1 MRWLARLF
9 RPWHE
14 GSLGLTFTTGRK
26 AETFRTMTPSQ
37 GRERGEMKHLNDQE
51 LMRIVQSG
59 DYSPASEIYDRYSGR
74 IYNFAFR
81 FLKNSEAAE
90 DATQEVFVKM
100 LKHANQ
106 FHGDAKLSTWLF
118 SITANW
124 CRDYLRKADNKSKE
138 SEDVLISLPAP
149 SELAPDRNLER
160 RESER
165 RVQRA
170 LQSLTAEQREA
181 ILLSRYQ
188 GLSYAEIAQ
197 IAGCSEG
204 AVKTRVFRAMETL
217 KKILTGDASGGD
229 RWLNVV
235 Q

>member
-1 MRWLARLF
+1 MASSNHTEPR
-9 RPWHE
+9 
-14 GSLGLTFTTGRK
+14 
-26 AETFRTMTPSQ
+26 
-37 GRERGEMKHLNDQE
+37 EMKQLNDQE
-51 LMRIVQSG
+51 LMKIVQSG
-59 DYSPASEIYDRYSGR
+59 DFSPASEIYDRYSSR

-81 FLKNSEAAE
+81 FLRNSEAAE
-90 DATQEVFVKM
+90 DAVQEVFVKM

-124 CRDYLRKADNKSKE
+124 CRDYLRKAENKSKE
-138 SEDVLISLPAP
+138 GEDVLLSLPTP
-149 SELAPDRNLER
+149 VELSPDRTLEA
-160 RESER
+160 REDEA
-165 RVQRA
+165 RVRRA
-170 LQSLTAEQREA
+170 LGALTPEQREA

-197 IAGCSEG
+197 ISGCSEG

-217 KKILTGDASGGD
+217 KKALTGDARGGD
-229 RWLNVV
+229 RCLTVV

>member
-1 MRWLARLF
+1 M
-9 RPWHE
+9 
-14 GSLGLTFTTGRK
+14 STSK
-26 AETFRTMTPSQ
+26 
-37 GRERGEMKHLNDQE
+37 GREPGMKHLSDQE
-51 LMRIVQSG
+51 LMRIVQAG

-81 FLKNSEAAE
+81 FLKNAEAAE

-106 FHGDAKLSTWLF
+106 FQGDAKLSTWLF

-124 CRDYLRKADNKSKE
+124 CRDHLRKADNKTKE
-138 SEDVLISLPAP
+138 TDDVLVTLPAS
-149 SELAPDRNLER
+149 SEYSPDRNLER
-160 RESER
+160 RENET
-165 RVQRA
+165 RVRRA
-170 LQSLTAEQREA
+170 LEALTPEQREA

-217 KKILTGDASGGD
+217 KKTLTADVSGGD
-229 RWLNVV
+229 RCLNAAH
-235 Q
+235 

>member
-1 MRWLARLF
+1 MNA
-9 RPWHE
+9 
-14 GSLGLTFTTGRK
+14 SN
-26 AETFRTMTPSQ
+26 
-37 GRERGEMKHLNDQE
+37 GRESREMNHLSDQE

-81 FLKNSEAAE
+81 FLKNAEAAE

-100 LKHANQ
+100 IKHANQ

-138 SEDVLISLPAP
+138 SDDVLVTLPAP
-149 SELAPDRNLER
+149 AELAPDRSYEQ
-160 RESER
+160 REDAL
-165 RVQRA
+165 RVRRA
-170 LQSLTAEQREA
+170 LESLTAEQREA

-217 KKILTGDASGGD
+217 KKTLMGEARGGD
-229 RWLNVV
+229 ECLNVA

>member
-1 MRWLARLF
+1 
-9 RPWHE
+9 
-14 GSLGLTFTTGRK
+14 
-26 AETFRTMTPSQ
+26 
-37 GRERGEMKHLNDQE
+37 MKHLSDQD
-51 LMRIVQSG
+51 LMRIVQAG
-59 DYSPASEIYDRYSGR
+59 DLSPASEIYDRYSGR

-124 CRDYLRKADNKSKE
+124 CRDYLRKADNKAKE
-138 SEDVLISLPAP
+138 AEEVLISLPAP
-149 SELAPDRNLER
+149 SDEAPDRTLEQ
-160 RESER
+160 RENEA

-170 LQSLTAEQREA
+170 LSALTPEQREA

-217 KKILTGDASGGD
+217 KKALTAGETRGGD
-229 RWLNVV
+229 RWATASR
-235 Q
+235 

>member
-1 MRWLARLF
+1 MF
-9 RPWHE
+9 
-14 GSLGLTFTTGRK
+14 
-26 AETFRTMTPSQ
+26 PSKSTEK
-37 GRERGEMKHLNDQE
+37 REMKHLSDQE
-51 LMRIVQSG
+51 LMRLVQAG
-59 DYSPASEIYDRYSGR
+59 DFSPASEIYDRYSSR

-81 FLKNSEAAE
+81 FLKHSEAAE

-124 CRDYLRKADNKSKE
+124 CRDYLRKADNKAKE
-138 SEDVLISLPAP
+138 AEDVLVNLPAP
-149 SELAPDRNLER
+149 SELSPDRTLEQ
-160 RESER
+160 RENQ
-165 RVQRA
+165 QRIQKA
-170 LQSLTAEQREA
+170 LTALTPEQREA

-197 IAGCSEG
+197 ISGCSEG

-217 KKILTGDASGGD
+217 KKALAGERGGD
-229 RWLNVV
+229 RCLNAI
-235 Q
+235 

>member
-1 MRWLARLF
+1 
-9 RPWHE
+9 
-14 GSLGLTFTTGRK
+14 
-26 AETFRTMTPSQ
+26 
-37 GRERGEMKHLNDQE
+37 MKHLNDQE
-51 LMRIVQSG
+51 LMKLVQAG
-59 DYSPASEIYDRYSGR
+59 DFSPAAEIFDRYSGR
-74 IYNFAFR
+74 IYNFALR

-100 LKHANQ
+100 LRYANQ

-138 SEDVLISLPAP
+138 TEEVLLSLPAP
-149 SELAPDRNLER
+149 LDQLPDRHLEQ
-160 RESER
+160 REDAA
-165 RVQRA
+165 RVQKA
-170 LQSLTAEQREA
+170 LLLLTPEQKEA

-217 KKILTGDASGGD
+217 KKALAGDPRSGGTNEC
-229 RWLNVV
+229 LTVT
-235 Q
+235 

>member
-1 MRWLARLF
+1 ML
-9 RPWHE
+9 P
-14 GSLGLTFTTGRK
+14 SKGRD
-26 AETFRTMTPSQ
+26 Q
-37 GRERGEMKHLNDQE
+37 GMKHLSDQE
-51 LMRIVQSG
+51 LMRIVQAG
-59 DYSPASEIYDRYSGR
+59 DFSPASEIYDRYSGR

-90 DATQEVFVKM
+90 DAVQEVFVKM

-124 CRDYLRKADNKSKE
+124 CRDYLRKADNKPKDSDE
-138 SEDVLISLPAP
+138 VLLTLPA
-149 SELAPDRNLER
+149 SAEYSPDRTLEQ
-160 RESER
+160 RENEQ
-165 RVQRA
+165 RVRKA
-170 LQSLTAEQREA
+170 LGSLTPEQREA

-197 IAGCSEG
+197 ISGCSEG

-217 KKILTGDASGGD
+217 KKALTGEGRGGS
-229 RWLNVV
+229 RCLTAI
-235 Q
+235 

>member
-1 MRWLARLF
+1 MLRV
-9 RPWHE
+9 E
-14 GSLGLTFTTGRK
+14 DT
-26 AETFRTMTPSQ
+26 RT
-37 GRERGEMKHLNDQE
+37 GEMKHLSDQE
-51 LMRIVQSG
+51 LMRIVQGG
-59 DYSPASEIYDRYSGR
+59 DLSPASEIYDRYSGR

-81 FLKNSEAAE
+81 FLKNAEAAE

-100 LKHANQ
+100 IKYAKQ

-118 SITANW
+118 WITANW
-124 CRDYLRKADNKSKE
+124 CRDYLRKADNKAKE
-138 SEDVLISLPAP
+138 AEDVLISLPAP
-149 SELAPDRNLER
+149 SELSPDRTLEQ
-160 RESER
+160 REDQA

-170 LQSLTAEQREA
+170 LGALTPEQREA

-217 KKILTGDASGGD
+217 KKALTAEASGGNQ
-229 RWLNVV
+229 WSTVV
-235 Q
+235 R

>member
-1 MRWLARLF
+1 MPA
-9 RPWHE
+9 
-14 GSLGLTFTTGRK
+14 SK
-26 AETFRTMTPSQ
+26 S
-37 GRERGEMKHLNDQE
+37 REPGEMKHLSDQD
-51 LMRIVQSG
+51 LMRIVQAG
-59 DYSPASEIYDRYSGR
+59 DFSPASEIYDRYSGR

-81 FLKNSEAAE
+81 FLKNAEAAE

-100 LKHANQ
+100 LRHANQ

-124 CRDYLRKADNKSKE
+124 CRDYLRKADNRNKE
-138 SEDVLISLPAP
+138 SDDVLVTLPAP
-149 SELAPDRNLER
+149 AEHSPDRTLEQ
-160 RESER
+160 RENEQ
-165 RVQRA
+165 RVRRA
-170 LQSLTAEQREA
+170 LGALTDEQREA

-217 KKILTGDASGGD
+217 KKTLAGEARGGD
-229 RWLNVV
+229 RCLNVV

>member
-1 MRWLARLF
+1 
-9 RPWHE
+9 
-14 GSLGLTFTTGRK
+14 
-26 AETFRTMTPSQ
+26 
-37 GRERGEMKHLNDQE
+37 MKHLNDQE

-81 FLKNSEAAE
+81 FLRNSEAAE

-138 SEDVLISLPAP
+138 SDDVLVALPAP

-160 RESER
+160 RESEQ
-165 RVQRA
+165 RVRRA

-217 KKILTGDASGGD
+217 KKTLMGDASGGD
-229 RWLNVV
+229 RCLNVV

>member
-1 MRWLARLF
+1 
-9 RPWHE
+9 
-14 GSLGLTFTTGRK
+14 
-26 AETFRTMTPSQ
+26 
-37 GRERGEMKHLNDQE
+37 MKHLSDQE
-51 LMRIVQSG
+51 LMRIVQAG
-59 DYSPASEIYDRYSGR
+59 DFSPASEIYDRYSGR
-74 IYNFAFR
+74 IYNFALR
-81 FLKNSEAAE
+81 FLRNPEAAE

-100 LKHANQ
+100 LRHANQ

-124 CRDYLRKADNKSKE
+124 CRDYLRKADNKPKDSD
-138 SEDVLISLPAP
+138 DVLVTLPAP
-149 SELAPDRNLER
+149 SENSPDRDLER
-160 RESER
+160 RESEQLVR
-165 RVQRA
+165 RA
-170 LQSLTAEQREA
+170 LETLTEEQREA

-217 KKILTGDASGGD
+217 KKTLAGDARGGD

>member
-1 MRWLARLF
+1 MK
-9 RPWHE
+9 
-14 GSLGLTFTTGRK
+14 SL
-26 AETFRTMTPSQ
+26 S
-37 GRERGEMKHLNDQE
+37 DQE
-51 LMRIVQSG
+51 LMRLVQAG
-59 DYSPASEIYDRYSGR
+59 DFSPAAEIYDRYSSR
-74 IYNFAFR
+74 IYNFAYR
-81 FLKNSEAAE
+81 FLRNSEAAE

-124 CRDYLRKADNKSKE
+124 CRDYLRKSDNKAKE
-138 SEDVLISLPAP
+138 AEDVLITLPAP

-160 RESER
+160 REDEKMI
-165 RVQRA
+165 QKA
-170 LQSLTAEQREA
+170 LTALTPEQREA

-188 GLSYAEIAQ
+188 GLSYAEIAK

-217 KKILTGDASGGD
+217 KKALAGEARGGD
-229 RWLNVV
+229 RCLNAI
-235 Q
+235 

>member
-1 MRWLARLF
+1 
-9 RPWHE
+9 
-14 GSLGLTFTTGRK
+14 
-26 AETFRTMTPSQ
+26 
-37 GRERGEMKHLNDQE
+37 MKHLNDQE

-138 SEDVLISLPAP
+138 SEDVLISP
-149 SELAPDRNLER
+149 SGPER
-160 RESER
+160 ARSRPEPGERESEQ

-217 KKILTGDASGGD
+217 KKTLMGDASGGD
-229 RWLNVV
+229 RCLNVV

>member
-1 MRWLARLF
+1 MSASKSRD
-9 RPWHE
+9 
-14 GSLGLTFTTGRK
+14 T
-26 AETFRTMTPSQ
+26 
-37 GRERGEMKHLNDQE
+37 GEMKHLSDQE
-51 LMRIVQSG
+51 LMRIVQAG

-81 FLKNSEAAE
+81 FLKNAEAAE

-100 LKHANQ
+100 LRYANQ

-124 CRDYLRKADNKSKE
+124 CRDYLRKADNKTKE
-138 SEDVLISLPAP
+138 SDDVLVTLPAP
-149 SELAPDRNLER
+149 TELAPDRRLEQ
-160 RESER
+160 REDEK

-170 LQSLTAEQREA
+170 LEALTPEQREA

-217 KKILTGDASGGD
+217 KKVLSGEARGGD
-229 RWLNVV
+229 RCLTAL
-235 Q
+235 